1 MSSTNTF
8 AIPKHKRELVLPNT
22 RALRWEYLM
31 WSIVCFFILFWHFS
45 HYVTISIVRIFL
57 RQEKSELWWYSL
69 QTSPYGSLLSLLLY
83 FFFCFFEIVRVHPS
97 PWPHVCLFLNTTVT
111 VAKRY
116 DFLNNL
122 GGILSLPLLFLS
134 QTFSACLCCLLL
146 TISSLLACTHTHILS
161 TTSSPK
167 VLPKLSVKREWEEMG
182 CREDGALI
190 TPSLPLLLL
199 LPFEHFSVLYCYLW
213 NSWMLCALLLSIKT
227 AYLQML
233 CLLASVWLHS
243 VRFGSVVLYL
253 LCLLMLIFL

>member
-1 MSSTNTF
+1 MVIFFTNLSIRLSS
-8 AIPKHKRELVLPNT
+8 
-22 RALRWEYLM
+22 YS
-31 WSIVCFFILFWHFS
+31 SIV
-45 HYVTISIVRIFL
+45 
-57 RQEKSELWWYSL
+57 
-69 QTSPYGSLLSLLLY
+69 
-83 FFFCFFEIVRVHPS
+83 FFCFFEIVRVYPS
-97 PWPHVCLFLNTTVT
+97 PWPHVYLFLNTTVT

-116 DFLNNL
+116 NFLNNL
-122 GGILSLPLLFLS
+122 GGILSPSPFFYHKHS
-134 QTFSACLCCLLL
+134 SACLCCLLL

-199 LPFEHFSVLYCYLW
+199 LLPFEHFSVLYCYLW

-243 VRFGSVVLYL
+243 VRFCCIVFVMFTDVNISVANLVLVVV
-253 LCLLMLIFL
+253 CGP

>member
-8 AIPKHKRELVLPNT
+8 SIPKHKREVVLPNIWYGVLFFYT
-22 RALRWEYLM
+22 FLTLFTLCYHFYCQDIFTPRKIWIVVIFYTNLPIRLSSYS
-31 WSIVCFFILFWHFS
+31 SIVFFLLFWNCKS
-45 HYVTISIVRIFL
+45 ISV
-57 RQEKSELWWYSL
+57 SL
-69 QTSPYGSLLSLLLY
+69 TTCLPISQYDCYCSQGKW
-83 FFFCFFEIVRVHPS
+83 FFKQFGWHS
-97 PWPHVCLFLNTTVT
+97 
-111 VAKRY
+111 
-116 DFLNNL
+116 
-122 GGILSLPLLFLS
+122 LSLPLLFYHKHS
-134 QTFSACLCCLLL
+134 SACLCCLLL

-182 CREDGALI
+182 YREDGALI
-190 TPSLPLLLL
+190 TPSLPLLLLL